1 LIATASPMTRE
12 DQSPPILSSV
22 AAIAG
27 ESDAWIC
34 DVWGVLHNSVTAFGA
49 AAYACRRFRD
59 RGGVVVLLSNAPRPG
74 HVVQQQ
80 LDSLEVPRDAYDAIV
95 TSGDLTRAI
104 VRERSREALF
114 HLGPGRDAALFEGLG
129 VRFTDASHARLVV
142 CSGLFDD
149 EHETPEDYVPMLGVL
164 AARKVPMI
172 CANPDLTV
180 ERGQRLVFCAGALA
194 EVYERLGGPVTYT
207 GKPHLPVY
215 GVVIEEIRKL
225 KGYAVPKGRML
236 AIGDGIRTDIR
247 GAANAGLRSL
257 FIASAI
263 HVDGPL
269 TSATVSRLFEGS
281 DVQPIAAMPALMW

>member
-1 LIATASPMTRE
+1 MTRE
-12 DQSPPILSSV
+12 DLSTPILSSV
-22 AAIAG
+22 APLAN

-49 AAYACRRFRD
+49 ASDACRRFRD

-74 HVVQQQ
+74 YVVQQQ
-80 LDSLEVPRDAYDAIV
+80 LDCLKVPRDAYDVII
-95 TSGDLTRAI
+95 TSGDLTRAL

-129 VRFTDASHARLVV
+129 VRFTDVSHARLVV

-149 EHETPEDYVPMLGVL
+149 EHETPEDYAPMLGLL
-164 AARKVPMI
+164 AGRKVPMI

-180 ERGQRLVFCAGALA
+180 ERGERLVCCAGALA
-194 EVYERLGGPVTYT
+194 ELYERLGGPVAYA

-215 GVVIEEIRKL
+215 NLVIEQITKL
-225 KGYAVPKGRML
+225 TGRAVPKARML
-236 AIGDGIRTDIR
+236 AIGDGIQTDIR
-247 GAANAGLRSL
+247 GATNAGVRSL

-269 TSATVSRLFEGS
+269 TSATLRRLFEGS
-281 DVQPIAAMPALMW
+281 DVRPVAAMPALAW